1 MSNQNYNEEEA
12 KETTGTGSV
21 KLPKSVIDYYAKY
34 RYKADDIKTCNVMGT
49 KFDIEEKYEI
59 IDSGNNVIKFH
70 NGDSGSGRIWYSHCC
85 KG

>member
-12 KETTGTGSV
+12 KDTTGSGSV

-49 KFDIEEKYEI
+49 RFDIEDKYEI
-59 IDSGNNVIKFH
+59 IDSGIYLIYYH
-70 NGDSGSGRIWYSHCC
+70 NICSWSRCIWYSHSS